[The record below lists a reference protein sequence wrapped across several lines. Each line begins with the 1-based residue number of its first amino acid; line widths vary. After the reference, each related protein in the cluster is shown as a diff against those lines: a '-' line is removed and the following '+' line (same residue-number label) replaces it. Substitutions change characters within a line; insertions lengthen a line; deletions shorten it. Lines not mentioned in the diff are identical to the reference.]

1 MEDSRMAKV
10 IDHESIAR
18 QLKRD
23 YSFAIKDQTARALNG
38 IQSICAHLEH
48 KELDIHAFLN
58 EAANMISRVFA
69 IREIAIGLKSS
80 GNGLF
85 RYEVIVGSREDAEKA
100 LRRLVYTLDDFGEN
114 SRYKGRRISKYSVLF
129 LAEDSPYS
137 DGEKDSYSRQILLGS
152 KRKSMTES
160 LEEDY
165 LDVYMYGIG
174 DELLGWIEISGTRTG
189 NLPDATTIKWIEL
202 ISKIIGT
209 ALSYANSRR
218 GYLGGT

>member
-1 MEDSRMAKV
+1 MVKV
-10 IDHESIAR
+10 VDHESIAR

-23 YSFAIKDQTARALNG
+23 YSFTIKDQTARIVNG
-38 IQSICAHLEH
+38 IQSLCAHFEH
-48 KELDIHAFLN
+48 KELDIHAFLSD
-58 EAANMISRVFA
+58 AANLISRVFG
-69 IREIAIGLKSS
+69 IREVAIGLRNP

-114 SRYKGRRISKYSVLF
+114 SKYKGTVISKYSVLF

-137 DGEKDSYSRQILLGS
+137 EGEKNSYSRQILLGS

-165 LDVYMYGIG
+165 LDVYIYGIG
-174 DELLGWIEISGTRTG
+174 DELLGWIEISGTRAG

-202 ISKIIGT
+202 ISRIIGT

-218 GYLGGT
+218 GYLGGK